1 MTHDEL
7 IEKTRAGLRW
17 VLADIEPGT
26 RVHELTDEEV
36 EELARAAERVIAP
49 AVLEEAANAADWT
62 PCAVPGCPSFCDDSA
77 RAIRAMKTRYEQ

>member
-49 AVLEEAANAADWT
+49 AVLEEAREAWT
-62 PCAVPGCPSFCDDSA
+62 DNWYDFQDHIDAL
-77 RAIRAMKTRYEQ
+77 KTRYEQ

>member
-17 VLADIEPGT
+17 VLADVEPGT

-36 EELARAAERVIAP
+36 EALARAAISVIAP
-49 AVLEEAANAADWT
+49 AVLEEAMD
-62 PCAVPGCPSFCDDSA
+62 AVVGYVHPDYEQLPGAPFA
-77 RAIRAMKTRYEQ
+77 TTAIRALKTRYE